1 MKRQKHQKEEHFQI
15 SWSSEEKKV
24 NSAQKVL
31 VQQVP
36 NIILHTDY
44 NYTNT
49 PKSISIRMAEIKI
62 RIAERQQ
69 QKKVH
74 TEFQPKGV
82 NPTMKRA
89 QQNPQR

>member
-62 RIAERQQ
+62 RIAEWQQ